1 MARIPRATQR
11 VGRQLPEGQA
21 FVTRPVC
28 STEYFSMTESFAE
41 LFEQSQTH
49 LAKLK
54 PGAIVIGTV
63 VEVRNDVV
71 VINAGLKSEG
81 IVPIEQFRN
90 DAGEIDVGVGDEVKV
105 ALDSLE
111 NGFGETVL
119 SREKAKRAMVWDE
132 LEEALEK
139 NETIV
144 GRISGK
150 VKGGFTVDIKDVRA
164 FLPGSLVDV
173 RPVRDPVYLEGKEL
187 EFKLIKLDRK
197 RNNVVVSRRAV
208 VESEH
213 SEEREQLL
221 EKLVEGAVL
230 KGVVKN
236 LTDYGAFVDLG
247 GIDGLLHITD
257 MAWKRVR
264 HPSEVVEVGQELD
277 VRVLKYDRE
286 RNRVSLGLKQLG
298 EDPWDNIA
306 RRYPSNTRVFGKVS
320 NVTDYGAFVEIE
332 PGVEGLVHV
341 SEMDWT
347 NKNVNPS
354 KVVQVGDEIEVMV
367 LDVDEERRRISL
379 GIKQVTSNP
388 WETFAAIHKKGD
400 KVEGQIKSITDF
412 GIFIGLDGGIDG
424 LIHLSDMSWNSTG
437 EDVARELKKGDT
449 LQAVVLAVDP
459 ERERISLGVKQLEQ
473 DPFGQFMAANA
484 KGSKVSGT
492 VKEVDAKGATIELA
506 DGVEGYVAARD
517 IADERVDDATQ
528 RLKVGDKIEAKFIG
542 MDRKGRTLQLSIKAK
557 DEAEVA
563 DTLAEYNRSAAD
575 ASSGTTKLGALLREQ
590 LN

>member
-1 MARIPRATQR
+1 
-11 VGRQLPEGQA
+11 
-21 FVTRPVC
+21 
-28 STEYFSMTESFAE
+28 MTESFAE
-41 LFEQSQTH
+41 LFEASQAN

-54 PGAIVIGTV
+54 PGAIVTGTV
-63 VEVRNDVV
+63 VEVRGDVV

-90 DAGEIDVGVGDEVKV
+90 DAGEIDVGVGDQVKV
-105 ALDSLE
+105 ALDSIE

-139 NETIV
+139 NETIT

-173 RPVRDPVYLEGKEL
+173 RPVRDPAYLEGKEL

-213 SEEREQLL
+213 SEEREQLMD
-221 EKLVEGAVL
+221 KLQEGAIL

-264 HPSEVVEVGQELD
+264 HPSEVVNVGDELD
-277 VRVLKYDRE
+277 VRVLKFDRE

-306 RRYPSNTRVFGKVS
+306 RRYPANSRVYGKVS

-354 KVVQVGDEIEVMV
+354 KVVQVGDEVEVMV

-379 GIKQVTSNP
+379 GMKQVAANP

-400 KVEGQIKSITDF
+400 KVSGQIKSITDF

-424 LIHLSDMSWNSTG
+424 LVHLSDISWNTTG
-437 EDVARELKKGDT
+437 EDVVRNFKKGDT
-449 LQAVVLAVDP
+449 LDAVVLAVDP

-473 DPFGQFMAANA
+473 DPFGQYMASHP
-484 KGSKVSGT
+484 KGSKVEGT

-506 DGVEGYVAARD
+506 DGIEGYVSARD
-517 IADERVDDATQ
+517 IANERVDDATQ
-528 RLKVGDKIEAKFIG
+528 HLKVGDKVEAKFVG

-557 DEAEVA
+557 DDAEMREV
-563 DTLAEYNRSAAD
+563 LEEYQSA
-575 ASSGTTKLGALLREQ
+575 SGGTTKLGALLREQ
-590 LN
+590 LSGNKSE